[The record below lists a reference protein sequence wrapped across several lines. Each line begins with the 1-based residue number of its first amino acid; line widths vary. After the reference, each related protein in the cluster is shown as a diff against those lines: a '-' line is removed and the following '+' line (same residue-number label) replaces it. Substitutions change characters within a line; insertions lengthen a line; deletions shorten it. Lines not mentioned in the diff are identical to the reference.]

1 MSREKRNATTNTV
14 IVDKTK
20 AATQTITD
28 SESDNKV
35 NHERERRRIV
45 KLSPLDKGASRFLDY
60 MIDGFVEDTQDYS
73 DGNEERIDA
82 ENA

>member
-1 MSREKRNATTNTV
+1 MCQEKNATTNTV
-14 IVDKTK
+14 IVDKIH
-20 AATQTITD
+20 AAKQTITD

-45 KLSPLDKGASRFLDY
+45 DLSPLDKGASRFLDY
-60 MIDGFVEDTQDYS
+60 MIDGFVKDSQDYS

>member
-1 MSREKRNATTNTV
+1 MCLEKNATTNTV
-14 IVDKTK
+14 IVDKTH
-20 AATQTITD
+20 AVTLTITD

-35 NHERERRRIV
+35 DHEQKRRRIV
-45 KLSPLDKGASRFLDY
+45 ELSPLDKGASRFLDY
-60 MIDGFVEDTQDYS
+60 MIDGFVKDSQDYS

>member
-1 MSREKRNATTNTV
+1 MCQENVTTNTV
-14 IVDKTK
+14 IVDKTH

-35 NHERERRRIV
+35 DHEQKRRRKVELI
-45 KLSPLDKGASRFLDY
+45 SPLDKGASRFLDY

>member
-14 IVDKTK
+14 IVDKIH
-20 AATQTITD
+20 AAKQTITD

-45 KLSPLDKGASRFLDY
+45 DLSPLDKGASRFLDY
-60 MIDGFVEDTQDYS
+60 MINGFVKDSQDYS
-73 DGNEERIDA
+73 DGNEEREDA